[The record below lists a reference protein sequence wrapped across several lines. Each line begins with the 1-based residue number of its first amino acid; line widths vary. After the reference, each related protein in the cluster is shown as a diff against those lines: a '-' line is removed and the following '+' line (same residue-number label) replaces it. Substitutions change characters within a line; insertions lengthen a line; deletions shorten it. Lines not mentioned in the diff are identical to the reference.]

1 MPLLQYFLMCWSLA
15 RMQTPCVYDM
25 RPKVQ
30 CAYIVIPLNPP
41 DRTHVRIGGVPYSC
55 R

>member
-1 MPLLQYFLMCWSLA
+1 MFLLQYILLYWA
-15 RMQTPCVYDM
+15 VAGMQRPCVNDT
-25 RPKVQ
+25 RPHYR
-30 CAYIVIPLNPP
+30 CAYTVIPLNPP